1 LNLVV
6 PPYEYPNEKTL
17 RVGADEKGGAA

>member
-1 LNLVV
+1 VNLVV

-17 RVGADEKGGAA
+17 RVGADEKGAA

>member
-1 LNLVV
+1 VNLVV

-17 RVGADEKGGAA
+17 RVGFDEKGAA